1 MSFIKKRNFDL
12 DKIPEED
19 IIVKIGDYYLFKSEE
34 NKVLLGGVNLIDLN
48 LLQPILFT
56 YQLKFYNKLSQTDR
70 EFFNESFNYDL
81 IKDDEIFSIGFI
93 TLNSLRKFKLTENL
107 NILTLYFNNKE
118 EAFILLDIL
127 ERFKFKKFKLDL
139 DGLDE
144 LDELNELDEGVKDE
158 SNKSIGSK

>member
-1 MSFIKKRNFDL
+1 MNFIKKRNFDL

-19 IIVKIGDYYLFKSEE
+19 IIVKIGDYYLFKSKE

-48 LLQPILFT
+48 SLQPMLFT
-56 YQLKFYNKLSQTDR
+56 YQLKFYNKLNQTDQ
-70 EFFNESFNYDL
+70 EFFNESFNNDL
-81 IKDDEIFSIGFI
+81 IKNDEIFSVGFI
-93 TLNSLRKFKLTENL
+93 TMNSLRKFKLTENL

-139 DGLDE
+139 DDLDK
-144 LDELNELDEGVKDE
+144 GVNDE
-158 SNKSIGSK
+158 SNKSIRSK